1 MSSLRDEVRRIRS
14 NLETLE
20 ESHRRFVEEEFVPL
34 VIDGLQKSELTAN
47 QQRIRR
53 IAAILAH
60 ALEVGPSGSTE
71 LAEEMM
77 RIAMLLSD
85 DDVLVLRTIY
95 EGPRSWMLR
104 FGPHRGTIFAIEQS
118 LRQVKRDVGDVS
130 RGDGSVER

>member
-14 NLETLE
+14 NLETLD

-95 EGPRSWMLR
+95 EGQKAHYNANFGRTGAAEANDFWRLLIQVTGPGVNQR
-104 FGPHRGTIFAIEQS
+104 FHR
-118 LRQVKRDVGDVS
+118 
-130 RGDGSVER
+130 